1 MGDLLGYLHSHF
13 LSEPV
18 LDEAAATFAPHERA
32 GSSRAC
38 CVALT
43 RRLYLGAGA

>member
-18 LDEAAATFAPHERA
+18 LPARSGVSLTGAA
-32 GSSRAC
+32 
-38 CVALT
+38 
-43 RRLYLGAGA
+43 